1 MKLDPFLTPPTKIKS
16 KLVKE
21 LNARP
26 ETMKPREENTGDE
39 LLDIS
44 LGDDFMDMM
53 PEARATQV
61 SGIVSK
67 EKASAQRRKPSTE

>member
-21 LNARP
+21 LNVRP
-26 ETMKPREENTGDE
+26 ETMKPLEENTGDE

-53 PEARATQV
+53 PEARAT
-61 SGIVSK
+61 
-67 EKASAQRRKPSTE
+67 